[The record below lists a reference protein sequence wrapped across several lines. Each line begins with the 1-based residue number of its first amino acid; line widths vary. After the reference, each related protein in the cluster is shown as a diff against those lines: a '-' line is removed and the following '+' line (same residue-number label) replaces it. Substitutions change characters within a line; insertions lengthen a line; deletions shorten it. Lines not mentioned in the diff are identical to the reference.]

1 MSRAG
6 SLVLNAAYTVDPN
19 EAGQAEAFPRR
30 SSAVRGEFMTTVV
43 NTPSDIP
50 VDIELRHRRGS
61 IFARAIDQW
70 IYVFTAVSF
79 IAITLTGFIP
89 DSLRK
94 IELIRTGQLPPFP
107 LVLHF
112 HTVLM
117 GSFLLLLLAQA
128 TLMATGKRD
137 LHRRLGRVAMVLV
150 PAMVVAGVVLVPTI
164 YHQAWNGMQ
173 GAPPDLR
180 PRLQHAI
187 FILDLI
193 LLFQL
198 RVGVLFPLFILI
210 GLRARTTDP
219 GLHKRM
225 MFLAT
230 VLPLMAAVPRITWLP
245 TTMPVSPISTDLYM
259 LAVVSPMFIWDVIRN
274 RIVHKAYLIW
284 FAVNLPFAVVLD
296 LLWHSEWWHSV
307 APRLMGV

>member
-1 MSRAG
+1 MRHILSI
-6 SLVLNAAYTVDPN
+6 D
-19 EAGQAEAFPRR
+19 AGQAEALPRR
-30 SSAVRGEFMTTVV
+30 SSAVKGEFMTTVV
-43 NTPSDIP
+43 NAPSDIA
-50 VDIELRHRRGS
+50 VEIKLRHQHGS
-61 IFARAIDQW
+61 FVARATHRW
-70 IYVFTAVSF
+70 IYVFTAISF
-79 IAITLTGFIP
+79 IAIALTGFIP

-94 IELIRTGQLPPFP
+94 IELIRTGRLPPFP

-150 PAMVVAGVVLVPTI
+150 PAMVVVGWVLVPTI
-164 YHQAWNGMQ
+164 YHQAWTAMQ
-173 GAPPDLR
+173 GAPPQLR
-180 PRLQHAI
+180 PRLQHTI

-198 RVGVLFPLFILI
+198 RVGILFPLFILV

-230 VLPLMAAVPRITWLP
+230 ALPLMAAVDRITWLP
-245 TTMPVSPISTDLYM
+245 TTMPASSISTDLYM
-259 LAVVSPMFIWDVIRN
+259 VAVVLPMFIWDVIRN
-274 RIVHKAYLIW
+274 RAVHKAYLIW
-284 FAVNLPFAVVLD
+284 FAVNLPFAVALY
-296 LLWHSEWWHSV
+296 LLWRSEWWHSV
-307 APRLMGV
+307 APRLMGA